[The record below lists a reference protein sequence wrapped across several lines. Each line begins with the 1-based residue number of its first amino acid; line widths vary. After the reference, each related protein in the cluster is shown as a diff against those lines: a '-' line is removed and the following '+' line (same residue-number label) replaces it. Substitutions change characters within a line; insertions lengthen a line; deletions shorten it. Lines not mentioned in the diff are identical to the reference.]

1 MNRSIDSD
9 VILFGGGIAGL
20 WLLGR
25 LREVGYTALLLES
38 RAMGGVQ
45 TSASQGIVHGGTKYA
60 LTGRLT
66 GSSDAIAAM
75 PDIWRAC
82 LRGNGELDLSRV
94 PLLSDHQYLWSTGR
108 LASEMAVFFAS
119 RAMRSRVAALGP
131 EQRPDILRDQRF
143 SGHVYR
149 LDEPVL
155 DVAALTAEL
164 VRRHGDACLRVNPE
178 HGLQFR
184 QGTPPLL
191 ELRDARAGTLRL
203 RARQL
208 VLAAGAGN
216 EGLLATL
223 GRAKPAMQR
232 RPLHMLMLR
241 GKLPKLY
248 AHCLG
253 AGATPRITITSHP
266 GAAREERIWYLGGQI
281 AERGVERSGPEQIA
295 AGRRELAQLLPW
307 QDLSGSGWACFRVDR
322 AEPEQAGGRRPDR
335 PFLET
340 RDRVSVVWP
349 TKLAFAPALAAELL
363 QQLERT
369 GVAPGGVADAASIQ
383 WPRPPL
389 APLPWENLQEWS

>member
-1 MNRSIDSD
+1 MSRIIDSD

-25 LREVGYTALLLES
+25 LREAGYAALLLES
-38 RAMGGVQ
+38 RALGGLQ

-66 GSSDAIAAM
+66 GSSNAIAAM
-75 PDIWRAC
+75 PGIWRAC
-82 LRGNGELDLSRV
+82 LRGDGELDLSRV
-94 PLLSDHQYLWSTGR
+94 PLLSDHQHLWSTGR
-108 LASEMAVFFAS
+108 LASEITGFFAS
-119 RAMRSRVAALGP
+119 RTMRSRVTALAP
-131 EQRPDILRDQRF
+131 EQRPDILRHARF

-155 DVAALTAEL
+155 DVAALVAEL
-164 VRRHGDACLRVNPE
+164 VHRYGDACLWVDPE
-178 HGLQFR
+178 QGLRFR
-184 QGTPPLL
+184 EGTPPLL
-191 ELRDARAGTLRL
+191 ELRNTRTGTLRL
-203 RARQL
+203 RARHL

-216 EGLLATL
+216 ERLLAAL
-223 GRAKPAMQR
+223 GRATPAMQR

-241 GKLPKLY
+241 GGLPKLY

-253 AGATPRITITSHP
+253 AGVTPSITVTTHP
-266 GAAREERIWYLGGQI
+266 GPAGERIWYLGGQI
-281 AERGVERSGPEQIA
+281 AESGVERSGPEQIA
-295 AGRRELAQLLPW
+295 AGRRELARLLPW
-307 QDLSGSGWACFRVDR
+307 LDLAGLGWAGFRVDR
-322 AEPEQAGGRRPDR
+322 AEPRQAGGRRPEH

-363 QQLERT
+363 QQLKRT
-369 GVAPGGVADAASIQ
+369 GIAPGGAAGAVSTQ

-389 APLPWENLQEWS
+389 APLPWEKVQEWS

>member
-1 MNRSIDSD
+1 MIRTIDCD

-25 LREVGYTALLLES
+25 LRKAGYAALLLES
-38 RAMGGVQ
+38 RALGGVQ

-60 LTGRLT
+60 LTGKLT
-66 GSSDAIAAM
+66 GSSDAITAM
-75 PDIWRAC
+75 PGIWRAC
-82 LRGNGELDLSRV
+82 LRGDGELDLSRV
-94 PLLSDHQYLWSTGR
+94 PLLSDHQHLWSTGR
-108 LASEMAVFFAS
+108 LASEMAGFFAS

-131 EQRPDILRDQRF
+131 EQRPAILRHARF

-155 DVAALTAEL
+155 DVAALVAEL
-164 VRRHGDACLRVNPE
+164 VRRYGDACLQVDPE
-178 HGLQFR
+178 QGLQFR
-184 QGTPPLL
+184 EGTPPLL

-203 RARQL
+203 RARHL

-216 EGLLATL
+216 ERLLTTL

-241 GKLPKLY
+241 GKLPELY

-253 AGATPRITITSHP
+253 AGATPRITVTTHP
-266 GAAREERIWYLGGQI
+266 GPAGERIWYLGGQI
-281 AERGVERSGPEQIA
+281 AENGVERSGPEQIA

-307 QDLSGSGWACFRVDR
+307 LDLGRLSWAGFRVER
-322 AEPEQAGGRRPDR
+322 AEPRQAGGRRPDR

-340 RDRVSVVWP
+340 QDCVSVVWP

-369 GVAPGGVADAASIQ
+369 VIAPGGVADAPSIQ

-389 APLPWENLQEWS
+389 APLPWETVPEWS